1 MKKSLLA
8 FCCFLLLAAVVVYA
22 QTPAQNVSPA
32 KHPNLAKAQSDLTLA
47 FQKIVDAQKAN
58 EYDLGGHADKAKQLI
73 QEASDHLKQAALAAN
88 QTPDMNKPMSEAS
101 RPEQAPPQATVSA
114 AKHGNLAKAQEYIQ
128 SAYTSIV
135 DAQKANE
142 YDLGGHAAKAKTV
155 LEQAQKELKL
165 AAEAASEKK

>member
-8 FCCFLLLAAVVVYA
+8 FCCFLLLAAVAVYA

-47 FQKIVDAQKAN
+47 YQKIVDAQKAN

-88 QTPDMNKPMSEAS
+88 QTPDTKNPMGTSMN
-101 RPEQAPPQATVSA
+101 RPENTPEATVSST
-114 AKHGNLAKAQEYIQ
+114 KHGNLAKAQEYIQ

-142 YDLGGHAAKAKTV
+142 YDMGGHAAKAKTV

-165 AAEAASEKK
+165 AAEAASDKK